1 MSATSLDV
9 ITHLI
14 IVSYVSDGLYL
25 QRIGTALARKV
36 YRRGK
41 LSNSIRVGGEKIKIN
56 KSVAAPI
63 TILAGMATPVWA
75 EHNIEPYGHIGNL
88 AHEVHYAVHEL
99 SGEVTTHLCTDSE
112 TEYVLSDLRGVERYA
127 SDIER
132 LAHHRVDRRVLSD
145 SIHHLEFVFR
155 HVKYSLKHSDHD
167 LFFQRTSHAYGGG
180 HVVHISEVLYFLDK
194 YIYRPLGCGCAQT
207 AARPPNLPSLAWIEP
222 PRRRTWVTGCGPS
235 PSAGAISRFTFERI
249 PVTVGE
255 VTASSTEASHI
266 NEL

>member
-1 MSATSLDV
+1 MTSSDV

-56 KSVAAPI
+56 KSVAATI
-63 TILAGMATPVWA
+63 TILASRATPVWA
-75 EHNIEPYGHIGNL
+75 EHNIDPYGHIGNL

-99 SGEVTTHLCTDSE
+99 SGEVTTHLYNDSE
-112 TEYVLSDLRGVERYA
+112 TEHVLSDLRGMERYA

-132 LAHHRVDRRVLSD
+132 LAHHRADRRVLSD

-155 HVKYSLKHSDHD
+155 HVKYSLKHSDHAIFSANVAR
-167 LFFQRTSHAYGGG
+167 LRW
-180 HVVHISEVLYFLDK
+180 
-194 YIYRPLGCGCAQT
+194 RP
-207 AARPPNLPSLAWIEP
+207 R
-222 PRRRTWVTGCGPS
+222 GP
-235 PSAGAISRFTFERI
+235 
-249 PVTVGE
+249 
-255 VTASSTEASHI
+255 HQ
-266 NEL
+266 

>member
-1 MSATSLDV
+1 MSATSSDV

-194 YIYRPLGCGCAQT
+194 YIDHLDTAAHKLPPTRRIYRHSHGLNRHGVEHGLPGVVRHRPLGQF
-207 AARPPNLPSLAWIEP
+207 RVSLLS
-222 PRRRTWVTGCGPS
+222 GS
-235 PSAGAISRFTFERI
+235 QSR
-249 PVTVGE
+249 
-255 VTASSTEASHI
+255 
-266 NEL
+266 